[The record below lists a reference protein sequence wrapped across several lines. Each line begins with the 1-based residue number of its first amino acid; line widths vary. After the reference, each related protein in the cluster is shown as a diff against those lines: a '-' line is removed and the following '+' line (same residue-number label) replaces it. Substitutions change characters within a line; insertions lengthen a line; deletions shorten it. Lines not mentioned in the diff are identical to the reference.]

1 MQDITGK
8 TAIITGAS
16 SGIGRASALALA
28 EEGVNL
34 VLTAR
39 SEDKLAGI
47 AKQCRDLGVQAVYH
61 AGDAREEATAAE
73 TVGLAVNTFGGIDI
87 LLSNAGIGI
96 AGPFLDSTMETY
108 DVQMDTNVRSSY
120 AFCLHAVP
128 ELIKQEESQLIIV
141 SSVTGI
147 NGHALEVAY
156 SATKFAN
163 RGMAQALNLEFREQG
178 LKVCTLCPSATNTEF
193 QVGAGRTR
201 EENDA
206 RLMLLPQDV
215 ADAVVFVCRQSQG
228 TSRVMEMTLAA
239 MYGN

>member
-28 EEGVNL
+28 GEGTNL

-39 SEDKLAGI
+39 SEDKLADI
-47 AKQCRDLGVQAVYH
+47 ARQCRELGVQAVHH
-61 AGDAREEATAAE
+61 AGDAREESTAVE
-73 TVGLAVNTFGGIDI
+73 TVGLAVDTFGGIDI

-128 ELIKQEESQLIIV
+128 EMIKKEESQLIIV

-147 NGHALEVAY
+147 NGHVMEVAY

-163 RGMAQALNLEFREQG
+163 RGMAQALNREFREQG
-178 LKVCTLCPSATNTEF
+178 RKVLNLCPSATNTEF

-201 EENDA
+201 EGNDA
-206 RLMLLPQDV
+206 RLMLLPQDL
-215 ADAVVFVCRQSQG
+215 ADAVVFICKQSKG
-228 TSRVMEMTLAA
+228 TSRVMEMTLAS
-239 MYGN
+239 MSGD

>member
-28 EEGVNL
+28 GEGTNL

-39 SEDKLAGI
+39 SEDKLADI
-47 AKQCRDLGVQAVYH
+47 ARQCRELGVQAVHH
-61 AGDAREEATAAE
+61 AGDAREESTAVE
-73 TVGLAVNTFGGIDI
+73 TVGLAVDTFGGIDI

-128 ELIKQEESQLIIV
+128 AMFV
-141 SSVTGI
+141 P
-147 NGHALEVAY
+147 A
-156 SATKFAN
+156 
-163 RGMAQALNLEFREQG
+163 
-178 LKVCTLCPSATNTEF
+178 
-193 QVGAGRTR
+193 
-201 EENDA
+201 A
-206 RLMLLPQDV
+206 RLCSPSPRLTVLP
-215 ADAVVFVCRQSQG
+215 VVLPEPSVKP
-228 TSRVMEMTLAA
+228 A
-239 MYGN
+239 